1 MCDELGMTRQNF
13 YKSRRQRQ
21 RREIDESLILS
32 LVHQERALQPRLG
45 ARKLLRRL
53 RRELELAGVSIGRD
67 RFLGLLWEHD
77 LLVVCKRRSAGT
89 TDSRHGW
96 RVYEN
101 LLKNMTLTG
110 PNQALVS
117 DITYIR
123 TREGFMYLSLVMDAF
138 SRKIVGYDCSDGL
151 EAEGA
156 MRALSMALKQ
166 LPSGHNAIHHSD
178 RGCQYCCHEYVGM
191 LERAGVRISMTQEN
205 HCYENAQ
212 AERLNGI
219 LKQEYGLGDTF
230 LFKREV
236 PAAVAQAA
244 WLYNE
249 SRPHEALGYEY
260 PSQVMR
266 QRDGAVAEHPRSGR
280 PAGSL
285 RGGCSA
291 KTFERSERM

>member
-13 YKSRRQRQ
+13 YKSRKQ
-21 RREIDESLILS
+21 RRRREVDESLVLS
-32 LVHQERALQPRLG
+32 LVHCERALQPRLG

-53 RRELELAGVSIGRD
+53 RAELVQAGVSIGRD
-67 RFLGLLWEHD
+67 RFLALLWEHD
-77 LLVVCKRRSAGT
+77 LLVVCRRRSART

-101 LLKNMTLTG
+101 LLRSLTLTL
-110 PNQALVS
+110 PHQALVS

-156 MRALSMALKQ
+156 MRALSMALRQ
-166 LPSGHNAIHHSD
+166 LPSGHGAIHHSD
-178 RGCQYCCHEYVGM
+178 RGCQYCCGDYIGM
-191 LERAGVRISMTQEN
+191 LQQAGVGISMTQEN
-205 HCYENAQ
+205 HCYENGQ

-230 LFKREV
+230 LGKREV
-236 PAAVAQAA
+236 PAAVAEAV

-249 SRPHEALGYEY
+249 HRPHEALKYEY
-260 PSQVMR
+260 PSRVH
-266 QRDGAVAEHPRSGR
+266 AA
-280 PAGSL
+280 A
-285 RGGCSA
+285 
-291 KTFERSERM
+291 